1 MTKINVTDVI
11 TYDAMYSIISDM
23 DINVTSD
30 VAANM
35 DNDVAFF

>member
-1 MTKINVTDVI
+1 MTKINVTDVV
-11 TYDAMYSIISDM
+11 TYDAMYSTINDM

>member
-1 MTKINVTDVI
+1 MTKINVTDVV
-11 TYDAMYSIISDM
+11 TYDAMYSTINDM
-23 DINVTSD
+23 DINMTSD

>member
-1 MTKINVTDVI
+1 MTKINVTDVV
-11 TYDAMYSIISDM
+11 TYDAMYSTINDM

-35 DNDVAFF
+35 DNDVVFF